1 MSDYGEGDLDLLFTM
16 FEGVMQAQE
25 YVAMSLLHTGALDR
39 AGLQARLEAALAR
52 DDLRV
57 GTQLPLSRMLEVV
70 KGQEPTPP
78 PRWTPRVIPGKKPD

>member
-25 YVAMSLLHTGALDR
+25 YLAMSLLHTGALDR

-52 DDLRV
+52 EDLRV
-57 GTQLPLSRMLEVV
+57 GTQIPLRGCL
-70 KGQEPTPP
+70 
-78 PRWTPRVIPGKKPD
+78 RL

>member
-25 YVAMSLLHTGALDR
+25 YLAMSLLHTGALDR

-57 GTQLPLSRMLEVV
+57 GTQLPFRACLRL
-70 KGQEPTPP
+70 
-78 PRWTPRVIPGKKPD
+78 